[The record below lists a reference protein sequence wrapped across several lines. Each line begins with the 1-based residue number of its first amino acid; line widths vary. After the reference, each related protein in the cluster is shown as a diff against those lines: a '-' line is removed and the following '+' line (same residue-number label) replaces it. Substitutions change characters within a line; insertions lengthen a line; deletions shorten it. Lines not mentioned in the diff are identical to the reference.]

1 MAVQILDIKNSYNQR
16 ITTSVEIGEE
26 VKNLEIFLEYNEM
39 AGYWV
44 CSIKD
49 LSTNEMVISS
59 MPLLV
64 GQDLLQ
70 QYEYLGIGSSTILNM
85 SNKSSDELDNTNL
98 GIDYLWGWDN
108 YVE

>member
-1 MAVQILDIKNSYNQR
+1 MAAQILDIKNEYNQR
-16 ITTSVEIGEE
+16 ITTAIEIGEE
-26 VKNLEIFLEYNEM
+26 IKNLEIFLEYNAM

-49 LSTNEMVISS
+49 LAKDELVVSS

-64 GQDLLQ
+64 GQDLLG
-70 QYEYLGIGSSTILNM
+70 QYEYLGIGSSSILNM
-85 SNKSSDELDNTNL
+85 SDKSPDEFNNTNL
-98 GIDYLWGWDN
+98 GIDFLWAWGE